1 MKKAILIVGL
11 VIAVIALS
19 GCTQPEA
26 GTVYKYVCSDG
37 TIVDRAGLCPIQ
49 EQVDYKEICK
59 DYCDEGQVDEQTT
72 LEFIKNEIEEANYCE
87 TKEDCA
93 ETNTK
98 CPIGCYNIVNKAEL
112 DRINQLINDFKQTC
126 FQTCTPL
133 TEFVCDN
140 NKCQPVEVGY
150 G

>member
-37 TIVDRAGLCPIQ
+37 TIVDRAGLCPTEEGIDL
-49 EQVDYKEICK
+49 EVVCVE
-59 DYCDEGQVDEQTT
+59 YCETGQKPEANDVEY
-72 LEFIKNEIEEANYCE
+72 IKAEMDAANYCE
-87 TKEDCA
+87 TAEDCV
-93 ETNTK
+93 ETDTK

-112 DRINQLINDFKQTC
+112 DRINQLVNDFKQTC

-133 TEFVCDN
+133 AEFVCDN
-140 NKCQPVEVGY
+140 NKCMPTLY
-150 G
+150 GTS